1 MAISCRRRSLIVVTT
16 GTLVGALGIA
26 STVAFCV
33 IAALTI
39 RDWLVTRDT
48 TRMYLALAIGCL
60 GAVSILGQVAKLLGH
75 WFAGLNSV
83 LTITIFLGSG
93 LALLL
98 FRDSVIPLARR
109 TRRLVILVVAVTAV
123 LEVGVALGGT
133 GTPKPLQLV
142 GLLAFVVVWSGC
154 VGEPSV
160 RLWLAARRRTA
171 VQRARMQALGLGYLS
186 IIAILLAAILASL
199 FGPNPVVR
207 IGLALSSLL
216 IVPLLYAGFVPPVW
230 LRRAWRESEEAKF
243 RQATHDILLYAS
255 DRPTLAKRALDWAVR
270 LSGAEA
276 GYFRSHDTIIATLAL
291 PPDEAASLEPSIRRA
306 ASRDVVP
313 LGGRPPRTA
322 IIAPLEE
329 ADAAI
334 ILIGGPFTPVFGTD
348 ERAWLQHYAALVTT
362 GLDRVRLVE
371 ELEKKVSEVTER
383 TRQLEAANDELG
395 AFSYSVSHD
404 LRAPLRAVNGYTS
417 ILLEEF
423 SSDLTEEGLG
433 FLKRI
438 KDNGDHMG
446 HLIDDLLAFSRLGR
460 QALRVQPV
468 HTRGIVDRALAQLA
482 PAIDGRQ
489 VDLVIGDLPDC
500 DSDPA
505 LLEQVFVNLIGN
517 AVKYSRKREGAR
529 IEVGAKQGDADT
541 TPVYFVKDNG
551 AGFDMQFANKLFGV
565 FQRLHRN
572 QDFEGTGV
580 GLAIVQRIVNRH
592 GGRVWAEG
600 KVNEGAAFYFTLNS
614 GGAQWQQSMAA

>member
-1 MAISCRRRSLIVVTT
+1 
-16 GTLVGALGIA
+16 
-26 STVAFCV
+26 
-33 IAALTI
+33 
-39 RDWLVTRDT
+39 
-48 TRMYLALAIGCL
+48 
-60 GAVSILGQVAKLLGH
+60 
-75 WFAGLNSV
+75 
-83 LTITIFLGSG
+83 
-93 LALLL
+93 
-98 FRDSVIPLARR
+98 
-109 TRRLVILVVAVTAV
+109 
-123 LEVGVALGGT
+123 
-133 GTPKPLQLV
+133 
-142 GLLAFVVVWSGC
+142 
-154 VGEPSV
+154 
-160 RLWLAARRRTA
+160 
-171 VQRARMQALGLGYLS
+171 
-186 IIAILLAAILASL
+186 
-199 FGPNPVVR
+199 
-207 IGLALSSLL
+207 
-216 IVPLLYAGFVPPVW
+216 VW

-291 PPDEAASLEPSIRRA
+291 PPDEAASLEPSILRA

-322 IIAPLEE
+322 IVAPLEE

-348 ERAWLQHYAALVTT
+348 ERAWLHHYAALVTT

-371 ELEKKVSEVTER
+371 ELEEKVSEVTER

-423 SSDLTEEGLG
+423 SSALSEEGLG

-438 KDNGDHMG
+438 KENGEHMG
-446 HLIDDLLAFSRLGR
+446 ELIDDLLAFSRLGR

-468 HTRGIVDRALAQLA
+468 HTRGIVDRAIDQLA
-482 PAIDGRQ
+482 LAIEGRQ

-500 DSDPA
+500 QSDPA
-505 LLEQVFVNLIGN
+505 LLEQVFINLIGN
-517 AVKYSRKREGAR
+517 AFKYSRKRDGAR
-529 IEVGAKQGDADT
+529 VEVGATAGDAGA

-551 AGFDMQFANKLFGV
+551 AGFDMQYADKLFGV

-600 KVNEGAAFYFTLNS
+600 KVNEGATFYFTLNS

>member
-1 MAISCRRRSLIVVTT
+1 VTT

-39 RDWLVTRDT
+39 RDWLATKDT

-75 WFAGLNSV
+75 WFAGLNAV

-109 TRRLVILVVAVTAV
+109 TRQLVISVAAATAV
-123 LEVGVALGGT
+123 LEIGVALGGT
-133 GTPKPLQLV
+133 STPKALQTF
-142 GLLAFVVVWSGC
+142 GLFAFVAVWCGC

-160 RLWLAARRRTA
+160 RLWVAANRRTA
-171 VQRARMQALGLGYLS
+171 VQRARMRALSLGYIG
-186 IIAILLAAILASL
+186 IIAILLTALFSGSFASAPALRIAVALAT
-199 FGPNPVVR
+199 
-207 IGLALSSLL
+207 LA
-216 IVPLLYAGFVPPVW
+216 IVPFLYAGFVPPTW

-243 RQATHDILLYAS
+243 RQATHDILLFAS

-270 LSGAEA
+270 LSGADA
-276 GYFRSHDTIIATLAL
+276 GFFRSAGVIIATLKMTT
-291 PPDEAASLEPSIRRA
+291 DEATGLEGRIRAA
-306 ASRDVVP
+306 ASRHVVP
-313 LGGRPPRTA
+313 LGGKPPRTA
-322 IIAPLEE
+322 IIAPLAE
-329 ADAAI
+329 ADSAI
-334 ILIGGPFTPVFGTD
+334 ILVGGPFTPVFGTD
-348 ERAWLQHYAALVTT
+348 EQAWLQHYAALVST
-362 GLDRVRLVE
+362 GLDRVRLVG
-371 ELEKKVSEVTER
+371 ELEEKVSEVTER

-423 SSDLTEEGLG
+423 SSGLSEEGLG
-433 FLKRI
+433 FLKRV
-438 KDNGDHMG
+438 KENGEHMG

-468 HTRGIVDRALAQLA
+468 HTRGIVDRALDKLA
-482 PAIDGRQ
+482 PAIEGRQ

-500 DSDPA
+500 ESDPA
-505 LLEQVFVNLIGN
+505 LLEQVFINLIGN
-517 AVKYSRKREGAR
+517 AFKYSRKREGAR
-529 IEVGAKQGDADT
+529 IEVGASGGAAGA

-551 AGFDMQFANKLFGV
+551 AGFDMQYADKLFGV

-580 GLAIVQRIVNRH
+580 GLAIVQRIVSRH

-600 KVNEGAAFYFTLNS
+600 KVNEGATFYFTLNS

>member
-1 MAISCRRRSLIVVTT
+1 VTT
-16 GTLVGALGIA
+16 GTVVDVLGIA
-26 STVAFCV
+26 SAVAFCV

-39 RDWLVTRDT
+39 RDWLATKDT
-48 TRMYLALAIGCL
+48 SRMYLAMAIGCL
-60 GAVSILGQVAKLLGH
+60 GVVSILGQAAKLLGH
-75 WFAGLNSV
+75 WFVGVNAV
-83 LTITIFLGSG
+83 LTITIFLASG

-109 TRRLVILVVAVTAV
+109 TRRLVILVVAATAV
-123 LEVGVALGGT
+123 LEVGVSLAGT
-133 GTPKPLQLV
+133 STPRALQLFATV
-142 GLLAFVVVWSGC
+142 GFVVVWCGC

-171 VQRARMQALGLGYLS
+171 VQRARMRALSLGYIG
-186 IIAILLAAILASL
+186 IIAILLFAVFAGST
-199 FGPNPVVR
+199 GTNPVVQ
-207 IGLALSSLL
+207 IGVALATLA
-216 IVPLLYAGFVPPVW
+216 IVPFLYAGFVPPTW

-243 RQATHDILLYAS
+243 RQATHDILLFAS
-255 DRPTLAKRALDWAVR
+255 DRPILATRALDWAVR
-270 LSGAEA
+270 LSGADA
-276 GYFRSHDTIIATLAL
+276 GFFRSEGTIIATLGMTTVEASAL
-291 PPDEAASLEPSIRRA
+291 ETTVSAGAGRH
-306 ASRDVVP
+306 VVP

-322 IIAPLEE
+322 IIAPLAE

-334 ILIGGPFTPVFGTD
+334 ILVGGPFTPVFGTD
-348 ERAWLQHYAALVTT
+348 EQAWLQHYAALVST
-362 GLDRVRLVE
+362 GLDRVRLVG
-371 ELEKKVSEVTER
+371 ELETKVNEVTER

-404 LRAPLRAVNGYTS
+404 LRAPLRAINGYTS

-423 SSDLTEEGLG
+423 GSGLGDEGLG
-433 FLKRI
+433 FLRRVKE
-438 KDNGDHMG
+438 NGDHMG

-489 VDLVIGDLPDC
+489 IELVIGDLPDC
-500 DSDPA
+500 NSDPA
-505 LLEQVFVNLIGN
+505 LLEQVYVNLLGN
-517 AVKYSRKREGAR
+517 AFKYSRKRDGAR
-529 IEVGAKQGDADT
+529 VEVGSMQGETDSS
-541 TPVYFVKDNG
+541 PVFFVKDNG
-551 AGFDMQFANKLFGV
+551 AGFDMQYADKLFGV

-572 QDFEGTGV
+572 QEFEGTGV

-600 KVNEGAAFYFTLNS
+600 KVNEGATFYFTLSS
-614 GGAQWQQSMAA
+614 GGAQWQQSKAA